1 MKNKVKSIVALALCL
16 CLAGCGGKT
25 ESLSA
30 VSDTQASESVET
42 YSLESIPIKSFI
54 ESYNRYSDVK
64 FKINDAKLYSPYEA
78 AYISDAFTLGL
89 TDNNNNMLLTFAT
102 ADQSQLSNNFNYCL
116 KALGTK
122 MTEEEINAAWENTLK
137 NGQNGYI
144 VDVCGAYYSTQET
157 EKGTAYFFN
166 LSYTTVIGE
175 PPVSSFETS
184 YLLTFELLAGE
195 QGEYGKMISRNKDTE
210 FEDNRMAYFVP
221 YGTYK
226 ITNIGEYMTQVNV
239 YSDETVINED
249 GWEEIADS
257 VCNDVLDVGASLT
270 VTIPKNYHVEI
281 GEPTHI
287 LMEQISDEIVEV
299 ETEPKITTV
308 TEEIAEDPI
317 YEEVRV
323 YLEGVLKNSYP
334 DGKINHDKG
343 TSEYEVEITL
353 DGLKT
358 DENPIKTEQ
367 DQEDWNEISEQFCEV
382 SLLLVAQAIEKGIEN
397 PQIILFINSDD
408 DIPKTVL
415 TIMNGVVL
423 FDNLSENTSIK
434 TEKTVFI
441 TNTGKKYH
449 YDSTCNGGH
458 YFSATLSEAI
468 NQGLKPCEKCIG

>member
-1 MKNKVKSIVALALCL
+1 MKNKVKSIIALALCL
-16 CLAGCGGKT
+16 CLAGCGGDARSIST
-25 ESLSA
+25 
-30 VSDTQASESVET
+30 VSDVQTSANLET
-42 YSLESIPIKSFI
+42 IELESKKIKSFI
-54 ESYNRYSDVK
+54 ESYNRYADEK
-64 FKINDAKLYSPYEA
+64 FKINEAEPVSSYEA
-78 AYISDAFTLGL
+78 YLKKDDFIIGIKDESESLAITIISYDEEKLFSNFGYCIKALNKDISDNDIEKYWDETKINGEKGRAF
-89 TDNNNNMLLTFAT
+89 
-102 ADQSQLSNNFNYCL
+102 
-116 KALGTK
+116 
-122 MTEEEINAAWENTLK
+122 
-137 NGQNGYI
+137 
-144 VDVCGAYYSTQET
+144 DVCDVYYSTIDLESGTGYCINMYTAKTGAAET
-157 EKGTAYFFN
+157 VAE
-166 LSYTTVIGE
+166 
-175 PPVSSFETS
+175 SSS
-184 YLLTFELLAGE
+184 KLTFELVAGE
-195 QGEYGKMISRNKDTE
+195 QGKYGKMISRNKNTE

-257 VCNDVLDVGASLT
+257 VCNDVLDVGASFT
-270 VTIPKNYHVEI
+270 VTVPENYHVEI

-287 LMEQISDEIVEV
+287 LMEQISDEVVEA
-299 ETEPKITTV
+299 ETEPKVTTV

-323 YLEGVLKNSYP
+323 YLEDVLKNSYP

-382 SLLLVAQAIEKGIEN
+382 SLLLAAQAIEKGIES

-434 TEKTVFI
+434 TEKTVYI

-449 YDSTCNGGH
+449 SDSTCNGGD